1 MEPVT
6 SYCYSNEPAMVAAA
20 MQHAQ
25 APGVYPASSVEAY
38 STHYTNYSSAVPVT
52 AYHGESPYHHPQ
64 SSSPSTHHQ
73 VWPTVVEAS
82 AQQQSLTY
90 PSGAVIP
97 QLQSATQNNSISS
110 PTNPLTPPQSGSP
123 HSSIYTHE
131 ENTLMHHSPSGSP
144 HSVHETSFQPLSL
157 PSISGSIHLPGKYAI
172 AMLLSCYILCKAI
185 NCSFLYCTNEFTW
198 FACFFYRISSI

>member
-25 APGVYPASSVEAY
+25 APGAIYPTSSVEAY

-52 AYHGESPYHHPQ
+52 YESPYHQ
-64 SSSPSTHHQ
+64 QTSSPSAHHQ
-73 VWPTVVEAS
+73 VWPTVVETS
-82 AQQQSLTY
+82 QQSMTY
-90 PSGAVIP
+90 PSGVLP
-97 QLQSATQNNSISS
+97 QLQSTQSNSVSS

-144 HSVHETSFQPLSL
+144 HSVQEANFQPLSL
-157 PSISGSIHLPGKYAI
+157 PSISGSIHLPGKYAS
-172 AMLLSCYILCKAI
+172 LL
-185 NCSFLYCTNEFTW
+185 
-198 FACFFYRISSI
+198 